1 MKWFTKM
8 NLPNKLT
15 MVRILCMI
23 LMIIAFFIN
32 MGTFNIFDVDFAIN
46 RVVVLVLFAFGS
58 FTDFLDG
65 HIARKNNLVTT
76 FGKFMD
82 PIADKLLVNSLFILL
97 TAAGEIPVICTVIFI
112 GRDIVVDS
120 VRMICVEKQI
130 VIAASKWGKLKTVL
144 QMVALI
150 VTLVIYPFGE
160 VCRIISLVLV
170 SLATLAS
177 LGSGLDYVIKNR
189 STVFEGMN

>member
-23 LMIIAFFIN
+23 LMIVFFFIPLPSF
-32 MGTFNIFDVDFAIN
+32 TLFNASISIS
-46 RVVVLVLFAFGS
+46 RIIVLVLFAFGS
-58 FTDFLDG
+58 FTDYLDG

-97 TAAGEIPVICTVIFI
+97 TATGEIPAIACVIFI
-112 GRDIVVDS
+112 GRDIIVDS
-120 VRMICVEKQI
+120 VRMICVERQV
-130 VIAASKWGKLKTVL
+130 VIAASIWGKLKTVL

-150 VTLVIYPFGE
+150 VTLVIFPFGK
-160 VCRIISLVLV
+160 VCQIISLVLV
-170 SLATLAS
+170 CLAAIAS
-177 LGSGLDYVIKNR
+177 LFSGIDYIAKNR
-189 STVFEGMN
+189 KILFEDMN

>member
-15 MVRILCMI
+15 MIRMFCVI
-23 LMIIAFFIN
+23 LMLIVFFID
-32 MGTFNIFDVDFAIN
+32 GPKFTIFDTEFSVTRLI
-46 RVVVLVLFAFGS
+46 VLILFAFGS

-65 HIARKNNLVTT
+65 HIARKNNIVTT

-97 TAAGEIPVICTVIFI
+97 TATGEIPSICTVIFI
-112 GRDIVVDS
+112 GRDIIVDS

-144 QMVALI
+144 QMIALI
-150 VTLVIYPFGE
+150 TTLIIYPFGG
-160 VCRIISLVLV
+160 VCTTISLVLV
-170 SLATLAS
+170 ILATIAS
-177 LGSGLDYVIKNR
+177 LFSGIDYVYKNR
-189 STVFEGMN
+189 KTVFEGMN